1 MNGEVTKSSPW
12 DVFINLLAVIALY
25 ISVYSAIRL
34 LFQFINLA
42 LPDPLDRQ
50 TFFYVQSDSRD
61 PIRYAVSMLI
71 VFFPVYWWAWRSIE
85 TDLAANPAKRRL
97 WIRTCP
103 IYLTLFLAGL
113 MALGDIA
120 CLIYYFMS
128 GDLTSRFVLKVV
140 AVLLVAGAVLF
151 FYRDAL
157 RREPGPLPV
166 AIRAFAYTTA
176 ALSAAMVIYGF
187 ILAGP
192 PTRAHLAHLDQ
203 QRLRDLD
210 SVEQKIVTYWQDKG
224 ELPATL
230 DQLRD
235 DLDGYSPERDPASG
249 HSYGYSKTG
258 ATSFDLCADFA
269 LKDSDAA
276 RSMIRY
282 PQMGTSTAWNH
293 EAGHYCFQR
302 TVDPARHPP
311 RKSHTS

>member
-42 LPDPLDRQ
+42 LPDPLDLQ
-50 TFFYVQSDSRD
+50 NFYYAQSDSRD

-71 VFFPVYWWAWRSIE
+71 VFFPVYWWAWSSIE
-85 TDLAANPAKRRL
+85 SDLAANSAKRRL

-113 MALGDIA
+113 MALGDLA

-192 PTRAHLAHLDQ
+192 PTRAHLAHLIQIQ
-203 QRLRDLD
+203 QAVVIQDFVNQALAVGLG
-210 SVEQKIVTYWQDKG
+210 QKSAK
-224 ELPATL
+224 
-230 DQLRD
+230 
-235 DLDGYSPERDPASG
+235 
-249 HSYGYSKTG
+249 
-258 ATSFDLCADFA
+258 
-269 LKDSDAA
+269 
-276 RSMIRY
+276 RSL
-282 PQMGTSTAWNH
+282 
-293 EAGHYCFQR
+293 
-302 TVDPARHPP
+302 
-311 RKSHTS
+311 